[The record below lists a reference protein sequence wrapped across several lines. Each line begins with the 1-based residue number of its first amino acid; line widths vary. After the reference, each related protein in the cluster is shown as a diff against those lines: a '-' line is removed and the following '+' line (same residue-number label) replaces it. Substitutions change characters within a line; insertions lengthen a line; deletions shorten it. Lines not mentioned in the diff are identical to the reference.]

1 MTFQGYR
8 RSDGQ
13 AGIRNHILVMPTV
26 ICANQVA
33 TAIAEGLPAVAIPH
47 VYGCS
52 FDGRDNAAL
61 EYTLVGVGRNPNVA
75 AVLVVTL
82 GCETASGEK
91 VVEGIAGSGKPVA
104 RVDIRRR
111 GTPRVAHGRDRGGLP
126 GRSSACAQSRCRSR
140 S

>member
-8 RSDGQ
+8 RPDGQ
-13 AGIRNHILVMPTV
+13 AGIRNYILVMPTV

-33 TAIAEGLPAVAIPH
+33 TGIAEGLPAVAIPH

-61 EYTLVGVGRNPNVA
+61 EYTLIGVGRNPNVA

-91 VVEGIAGSGKPVA
+91 VVAGFAESGKPVA
-104 RVDIRRR
+104 RVDIQEEG
-111 GTPRVAHGRDRGGLP
+111 GTPRAIARGRRQCIHRLGE
-126 GRSSACAQSRCRSR
+126 R
-140 S
+140 